1 MTDKVHEFDTYLQ
14 TKLDEYIHETSRLC
28 AQPSISARKEG
39 ILECAGLVIQT
50 LQQHG
55 FQVHKYETF
64 GSPVIV
70 GRVSGRSER
79 TLMFYNH
86 YDVQPPEPLDL
97 WTTPPFQPTI
107 RDGALY
113 ARGAR
118 DDKGELIARLAAV
131 DAVRTANGGELPCN
145 VIFVVEGE
153 EEIGSPHIAEFVRQN
168 RDALKCHGAIW
179 EEGGIDPAG
188 NPYNVLGYRGVLTI
202 ELSVQMMKQDAHS
215 GGAHVL
221 PNAAWRLVRVL
232 GSLKG
237 TDERIRI
244 PGFYE
249 AVRPP
254 SKLDLELAD
263 ALPAHEEFF
272 CELYG
277 IKEYVLGRTG
287 KELNRAVFEPT
298 CNIQGITAGYQDQGA
313 KTIIPS
319 KASAKLDFRLVPD
332 QDPNDILA
340 KLRAYLDTHGFNDI
354 VITQFGAMW
363 PAKTSADDPLVQLAA
378 QAGEEV
384 YGLPALTDPLAGG
397 SSPIYAFVNPLGG
410 IPVVLA
416 GVGYWDNR
424 AHAPNEHVRLV
435 DFLNGS
441 RHIARI
447 LDGFAKLPERIQK
460 NIVIN
465 GGEPRT

>member
-1 MTDKVHEFDTYLQ
+1 MTNQSHEFDTYLQ
-14 TKLDEYIHETSRLC
+14 TKLDEYIQEVSRLC

-39 ILECAGLVIQT
+39 VLECAELVIQI

-55 FQVHKYETF
+55 FQVQKYETP

-70 GRVSGRSER
+70 GRAGGRSER

-86 YDVQPPEPLDL
+86 YDVQPPEPLDV

-113 ARGAR
+113 ARGAK
-118 DDKGELIARLAAV
+118 DDKGEFIARLAAV
-131 DAVRTANGGELPCN
+131 DAVRAANGGELPCN

-153 EEIGSPHIAEFVRQN
+153 EEIGSPHIAEFVRQHT
-168 RDALKCHGAIW
+168 DVLKCHGAIW
-179 EEGGIDPAG
+179 EEGGIDKDG
-188 NPYNVLGYRGVLTI
+188 NPYNLLGCRGVITI

-215 GGAHVL
+215 GAANVL

-232 GSLKG
+232 ESLKG

-263 ALPAHEEFF
+263 ALPTHEEFF
-272 CELYG
+272 RELFG

-287 KELNRAVFEPT
+287 QELNRAVFEPT
-298 CNIQGITAGYQDQGA
+298 CNIQGITTGYQGEGA
-313 KTIIPS
+313 KTVIPS

-340 KLRAYLDTHGFNDI
+340 KLRAYLDTQGFTDVI
-354 VITQFGAMW
+354 ITQFGAMW
-363 PAKTSADDPLVQLAA
+363 PAKTPADDPLVKLAA
-378 QAGEEV
+378 QAGEDT
-384 YGLPALTDPLAGG
+384 YGLPSLLDPLAGG
-397 SSPIYAFVNPLGG
+397 SSPIYAFINPLGG
-410 IPVVLA
+410 IPVIIA

-424 AHAPNEHVRLV
+424 VHAPDEHVRLV
-435 DFLNGS
+435 DFLNAS

-447 LDGFAKLPERIQK
+447 LDGFAELPNR
-460 NIVIN
+460 N
-465 GGEPRT
+465 GQ